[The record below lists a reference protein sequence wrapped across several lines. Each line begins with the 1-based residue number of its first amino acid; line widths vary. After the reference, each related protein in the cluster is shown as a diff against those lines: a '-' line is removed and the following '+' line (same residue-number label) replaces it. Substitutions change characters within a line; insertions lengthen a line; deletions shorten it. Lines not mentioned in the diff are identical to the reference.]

1 MVNYYIY
8 FIFVSLILVIFYIY
22 MLLYEGSYFISTI
35 DLMKLSFISIFK
47 PRCIFKVLFGVISI
61 VALTWKM
68 KGLLLFASF
77 ALIMMWCAYVTRKN
91 RQFIDGKL
99 EQNEANLQKLF
110 KKIFIKSISTK
121 YSLLLTSIILLTV
134 AALCVY
140 VTYTINLSIDSQKIT
155 PFPKLTAM

>member
-1 MVNYYIY
+1 
-8 FIFVSLILVIFYIY
+8 
-22 MLLYEGSYFISTI
+22 
-35 DLMKLSFISIFK
+35 
-47 PRCIFKVLFGVISI
+47 
-61 VALTWKM
+61 M

-121 YSLLLTSIILLTV
+121 IQSTV
-134 AALCVY
+134 NKYYFVNGGRFVRLCY
-140 VTYTINLSIDSQKIT
+140 LYN
-155 PFPKLTAM
+155 